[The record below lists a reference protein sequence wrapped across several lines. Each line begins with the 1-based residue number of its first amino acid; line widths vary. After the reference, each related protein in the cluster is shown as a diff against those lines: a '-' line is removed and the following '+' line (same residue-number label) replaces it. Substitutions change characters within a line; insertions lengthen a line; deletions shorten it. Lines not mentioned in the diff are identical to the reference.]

1 MSQYIYLGI
10 IVNMCS
16 KLFRKAS
23 SWQSSILNYVH
34 SSGQG
39 GFSSFEYSCNPS
51 IRSNFL
57 SASQAPSIFSTG
69 NDSHSRAYLS
79 TNTRGFA
86 QSCQHNLL
94 KMKVNVQP
102 DFVSA
107 PNSLLGKTCF
117 NKPVRGVQTS
127 CQKQQGHSKVTDSES
142 KPQSPNILSAMLQE
156 NPKEMFEKT
165 DSENKENHEKE
176 SNKEKD
182 DNSDS
187 TESAFLRSQRYAK
200 WMLLATF
207 GITVPLGILEYGKPK
222 ETEDGEILRDQY
234 SAMIAPAAYIARA
247 WGEVMD
253 VKREIVEPISTK
265 LLPDPLKEPYYQPP
279 YTLVIEL
286 MDVFLRPVYDSVTGW
301 RFKKRPG
308 IEYFLSQLT
317 HPLYEIVIFTRET
330 GPTAWPL
337 IDSMDSKGYIM
348 YRLFRDSARYK
359 SGFSFG
365 NILDGELPHVAPY
378 YQKDLSFL
386 NRDLSKVI
394 IVDCDKKAYE
404 NNPDNG
410 LYIEKWDGSSSD
422 SALYDLATLLRTIA
436 TSNVEDVRPI
446 LRHYAKHDDPL
457 QAFKEAQLKAQEDI
471 KLMKDTKPKVQF
483 SSTLSSFFGKR

>member
-1 MSQYIYLGI
+1 MS
-10 IVNMCS
+10 S
-16 KLFRKAS
+16 KLCHKAS
-23 SWQSSILNYVH
+23 SWKNSFLNCWSS
-34 SSGQG
+34 QG
-39 GFSSFEYSCNPS
+39 HGSASLFEYSCSSSSRPNH
-51 IRSNFL
+51 I
-57 SASQAPSIFSTG
+57 SAFQKSPTVAV
-69 NDSHSRAYLS
+69 SR
-79 TNTRGFA
+79 
-86 QSCQHNLL
+86 H
-94 KMKVNVQP
+94 M
-102 DFVSA
+102 
-107 PNSLLGKTCF
+107 SLLGTIQSTRDSDVINRRFSSYKSEPRSSRSLFKFNDIDACGTDTDFNQTRGIKTWS
-117 NKPVRGVQTS
+117 RT
-127 CQKQQGHSKVTDSES
+127 QQSDSSKVTNSES
-142 KPQSPNILSAMLQE
+142 KSPDSPNILSAMLQE
-156 NPKEMFEKT
+156 NPKDILEKP
-165 DSENKENHEKE
+165 EAEKE
-176 SNKEKD
+176 ESDESKSEKEKKNED
-182 DNSDS
+182 DT

-200 WMLLATF
+200 WMLLVSF
-207 GITVPLGILEYGKPK
+207 GISAPMGILEYGKPK
-222 ETEDGEILRDQY
+222 VTEDGEILRDQY

-247 WGEVMD
+247 WGEVMN

-308 IEYFLSQLT
+308 IDYFLSQVT

-365 NILDGELPHVAPY
+365 NILEGELPRVAPY

-436 TSNVEDVRPI
+436 TSNTEDVRPI